1 MKKPNIKKLKY
12 PLWFHIVFYCLT
24 VIVPLVAILI
34 QGFKSNSTLFKF
46 TFVMICAAVI
56 LWIFARKFLIANL
69 EEKMQARKAALEHDY
84 EIEVGNPE
92 KAKWLWFNNE
102 MWLSIINAIHVALI
116 GLLIFVCAWGVE
128 SAAIQIKG
136 VGILITL
143 LYIMAYVLKFIL
155 IVKLRGQEQEEEVK
169 DETPKQ

>member
-34 QGFKSNSTLFKF
+34 QGFKSDSTLFKF

-116 GLLIFVCAWGVE
+116 GLLIFAWGVE